1 MKGIS
6 MKAIIKLSNALVACL
21 LALSFSLIAGP
32 SLAQTAPEA
41 KGRLFINLTSL
52 EPQRVALANFIGSSQ
67 AEAGV
72 PVTMLLS
79 IDAVRIANKNAPL
92 FAVQRADL
100 ENTMKAGVRVI
111 VNPRS
116 MMYHGMTDGDLMEGV
131 QKGNPKL
138 LREAL
143 IVPNTS
149 TLTW

>member
-1 MKGIS
+1 

-116 MMYHGMTDGDLMEGV
+116 MMYHGMTDADLMEGV

>member
-1 MKGIS
+1 MNVIV
-6 MKAIIKLSNALVACL
+6 KLPRALLACL
-21 LALSFSLIAGP
+21 LALSLSLGALP
-32 SLAQTAPEA
+32 AAAQAAPDA
-41 KGRLFINLTSL
+41 KPRLFINLTSL
-52 EPQRVALANFIGSSQ
+52 DPHRVALANFIATTQ

-100 ENTMKAGVRVI
+100 EHSIKTGVRVI

-116 MMYHGMTDGDLMEGV
+116 MMYHGMVDGDLMEGV

-149 TLTW
+149 TLSW

>member
-1 MKGIS
+1 MQG
-6 MKAIIKLSNALVACL
+6 MTKLSQALAAGAVAL
-21 LALSFSLIAGP
+21 TLSLSAVP
-32 SLAQTAPEA
+32 AAAQAAPDA
-41 KGRLFINLTSL
+41 KPRLFINLTSL
-52 EPQRVALANFIGSSQ
+52 DPHRVALANFIATTQ

-92 FAVQRADL
+92 LATSRADL
-100 ENTMKAGVRVI
+100 ENSIKAGVRVI

-116 MMYHGMTDGDLMEGV
+116 MMYHGMADGDLMDGV

-149 TLTW
+149 TLSW

>member
-1 MKGIS
+1 MKG
-6 MKAIIKLSNALVACL
+6 MFKLSHALTAGL
-21 LALSFSLIAGP
+21 LALSLSLSAVP
-32 SLAQTAPEA
+32 AAAQATPEA
-41 KGRLFINLTSL
+41 KPRLFINLTSL
-52 EPQRVALANFIGSSQ
+52 DPHRVALANFIGTTQ

-100 ENTMKAGVRVI
+100 QNSIKAGVRVI

-116 MMYHGMTDGDLMEGV
+116 MMYHGMADGDLMDGV
-131 QKGNPKL
+131 QKGNPRL

-149 TLTW
+149 TLSW

>member
-1 MKGIS
+1 
-6 MKAIIKLSNALVACL
+6 MKAIMKFPQMLFACL
-21 LALSFSLIAGP
+21 LALSL
-32 SLAQTAPEA
+32 SLAAAPASAQAAPEA
-41 KGRLFINLTSL
+41 KPRLFINLTSL
-52 EPQRVALANFIGSSQ
+52 DPHRVALANFIATTQ

-100 ENTMKAGVRVI
+100 EHSIKTGVRVI

-116 MMYHGMTDGDLMEGV
+116 MMYHGMADGDLIEGV
-131 QKGNPKL
+131 HKGNPKL

-143 IVPNTS
+143 VVPNTS
-149 TLTW
+149 TLSW

>member
-1 MKGIS
+1 MKTI
-6 MKAIIKLSNALVACL
+6 MKLSNALVACL
-21 LALSFSLIAGP
+21 LAISFSIFA
-32 SLAQTAPEA
+32 SSALAQTMPEA

-52 EPQRVALANFIGSSQ
+52 EPQRVALANFIGTTQ

-100 ENTMKAGVRVI
+100 EHSIKSGVRVI

-116 MMYHGMTDGDLMEGV
+116 MMYHGMTDADLIDGV

>member
-1 MKGIS
+1 MKGT
-6 MKAIIKLSNALVACL
+6 MKIAHSLTAGL
-21 LALSFSLIAGP
+21 LALSLSLSAAP
-32 SLAQTAPEA
+32 AAAQAAPEA
-41 KGRLFINLTSL
+41 KPRLFINLTSL
-52 EPQRVALANFIGSSQ
+52 EPQRVALANFIGTSQ

-92 FAVQRADL
+92 LAVQRADL
-100 ENTMKAGVRVI
+100 ENSLKAGVRVI

-116 MMYHGMTDGDLMEGV
+116 MMYHGMADGDLIDGV

-149 TLTW
+149 TLSW

>member
-1 MKGIS
+1 MN
-6 MKAIIKLSNALVACL
+6 AIVKLPHALLACL
-21 LALSFSLIAGP
+21 LALSLSFGALPAA
-32 SLAQTAPEA
+32 AQAAPDA
-41 KGRLFINLTSL
+41 KPRLFINLTSL
-52 EPQRVALANFIGSSQ
+52 DPHRVALANFIATTQ

-100 ENTMKAGVRVI
+100 EHSIKAGVRVI

-116 MMYHGMTDGDLMEGV
+116 MMYHGMADGDLLEGV

-149 TLTW
+149 TLSW